1 MPARARPTPQGL
13 LVLVGSLLSPP
24 FGDLTNAADGVR
36 GTSPVSQGPRRRE
49 SLSGAVREGSI
60 SPEISGAESPA
71 GQPSP
76 AASVRGRAE
85 PRCGADAAVGTWPAV
100 RRDGSRQGVPTRGCR
115 PPRAAPW
122 AQRPPSLLGQAVP
135 AGPCPPA
142 APGMGDGPLSPEL
155 HLVFRPLCLTIL
167 PQSNDAIRAREPPPR
182 GLRPGNPKE
191 KTHRNGTNKRE
202 GDSKQRGP
210 GVCDD
215 AIRKRHDSSS
225 SRDEKAQEEAGGQQE
240 AGRRHQGTG
249 EGTEPRHWPASAAAP
264 PPDPDA
270 RARAR
275 PRTAAGQAAAS
286 NGWSSFLG
294 GSLLFALGVRE
305 ESA

>member
-1 MPARARPTPQGL
+1 MSPPQGGAWRSSPGARSESGLNEHERACPSPRRAGRGQPPDARQGRPTPQGL

-24 FGDLTNAADGVR
+24 FGDLTNVADGVR
-36 GTSPVSQGPRRRE
+36 GTSPVSKRPRRRE

-85 PRCGADAAVGTWPAV
+85 PRRGADAAIGTWPAV

-142 APGMGDGPLSPEL
+142 APGMGGIP
-155 HLVFRPLCLTIL
+155 
-167 PQSNDAIRAREPPPR
+167 
-182 GLRPGNPKE
+182 
-191 KTHRNGTNKRE
+191 
-202 GDSKQRGP
+202 
-210 GVCDD
+210 
-215 AIRKRHDSSS
+215 
-225 SRDEKAQEEAGGQQE
+225 
-240 AGRRHQGTG
+240 
-249 EGTEPRHWPASAAAP
+249 
-264 PPDPDA
+264 
-270 RARAR
+270 
-275 PRTAAGQAAAS
+275 
-286 NGWSSFLG
+286 
-294 GSLLFALGVRE
+294 
-305 ESA
+305 

>member
-24 FGDLTNAADGVR
+24 FGDLTNVADGVR
-36 GTSPVSQGPRRRE
+36 GTSPVSKRPRRRE

-85 PRCGADAAVGTWPAV
+85 PHCGADAAIGTWPAV

-142 APGMGDGPLSPEL
+142 APGMGGGPLSPEL

-191 KTHRNGTNKRE
+191 KTHRNGTNEKATRSNAAQGFATTQYE
-202 GDSKQRGP
+202 NDTTRAPVGMRKH
-210 GVCDD
+210 
-215 AIRKRHDSSS
+215 RKRQAG
-225 SRDEKAQEEAGGQQE
+225 SRRQDG
-240 AGRRHQGTG
+240 GTG
-249 EGTEPRHWPASAAAP
+249 GRASARSPGTGRPAWP
-264 PPDPDA
+264 P
-270 RARAR
+270 R
-275 PRTAAGQAAAS
+275 PPRP
-286 NGWSSFLG
+286 
-294 GSLLFALGVRE
+294 
-305 ESA
+305 

>member
-24 FGDLTNAADGVR
+24 FGDLTNVADGVR
-36 GTSPVSQGPRRRE
+36 GTSPVSQGPRQRE

-85 PRCGADAAVGTWPAV
+85 PRCGADAAIGTWPAV

-142 APGMGDGPLSPEL
+142 APGMGGGPLSPEL

-191 KTHRNGTNKRE
+191 KTHRNGTNEKATRSNAAQGFATTQYE
-202 GDSKQRGP
+202 NDTTRAPVGMRKH
-210 GVCDD
+210 
-215 AIRKRHDSSS
+215 RKRQ
-225 SRDEKAQEEAGGQQE
+225 AAAGG
-240 AGRRHQGTG
+240 
-249 EGTEPRHWPASAAAP
+249 
-264 PPDPDA
+264 
-270 RARAR
+270 
-275 PRTAAGQAAAS
+275 RTAAPGDGRGHGAPALDGQRGRPAP
-286 NGWSSFLG
+286 
-294 GSLLFALGVRE
+294 RP
-305 ESA
+305 